1 MKFLKFSMKIFLFL
15 LLLSSIHKAQVT
27 DFEIFPEKKEFSIDD
42 NYKEGLIL
50 LKAFLIDPTD
60 ASSSL
65 SDFLGGTL
73 YTNNDF
79 RVNLFNF

>member
-1 MKFLKFSMKIFLFL
+1 MKIFLFL